1 MHGNG
6 IKIALAFVVDKDLW
20 QCEREWAK
28 NFLGLIVESRGHV
41 TKSKVIFLHLL
52 KGKFNYYEFRPPAPL
67 FALVHFR

>member
-20 QCEREWAK
+20 QCEREWAR
-28 NFLGLIVESRGHV
+28 NFFWKVEVMLQRAKLFSCVYRKENSII
-41 TKSKVIFLHLL
+41 TNLD
-52 KGKFNYYEFRPPAPL
+52 PAPAPL